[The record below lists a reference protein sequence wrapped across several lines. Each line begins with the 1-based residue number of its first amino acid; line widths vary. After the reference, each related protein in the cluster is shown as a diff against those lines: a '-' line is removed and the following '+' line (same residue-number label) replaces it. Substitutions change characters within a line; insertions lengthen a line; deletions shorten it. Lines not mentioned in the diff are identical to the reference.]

1 VISLFAIINIII
13 DKSLLNKTKNI
24 YKLSFIN
31 FEIKIKVRVI
41 KNEKKK
47 TIFKIIGILVLTFIF
62 FELLVRFF
70 FPISSPMWEGN
81 EVLGYTHIPNRTL
94 DFVFYEDRPT
104 KLKINSEGFR
114 DIEHKIENQENKYR
128 IIFLGDSM
136 VSSMEVDFE
145 EMFPMIIKKK
155 LENNYPGK
163 FEVFNLGI
171 PGFGT
176 GQEYLVYENYAKK
189 YKPNLIL
196 LFFLV
201 NDLSETCGKSGYK
214 PFYFINE
221 NNTLVADEFK
231 PRIHSKFEY
240 LLSNSKLLL
249 YLRTKYY
256 EIMYH
261 KALKKDV
268 ERGKTRD
275 FYKPFL
281 IDYPPEIDNCWEVI
295 FEFYRRI
302 KKDTNLNN
310 ILLKVITVPE
320 DFDLYE
326 DVRRDKF
333 FGTGT
338 LLNES
343 YFDLDKP
350 YKILAEF
357 LRSENISYFNLLPEL
372 KKIDKNL
379 YYPIDAH
386 MIREGHEITADILYE
401 YLKKEKIINYKPSI

>member
-1 VISLFAIINIII
+1 MKKETKKWIYVIIF
-13 DKSLLNKTKNI
+13 
-24 YKLSFIN
+24 
-31 FEIKIKVRVI
+31 VI
-41 KNEKKK
+41 M
-47 TIFKIIGILVLTFIF
+47 GFIF

-70 FPISSPMWEGN
+70 FPVSSPMWEGN
-81 EVLGYTHIPNRTL
+81 EVLGYTHIPNHTL

-114 DIEHKIENQENKYR
+114 DIEHKIENPENKYR

-145 EMFPMIIKKK
+145 EMFPIIIKKR
-155 LENNYPGK
+155 LEEDYPGK
-163 FEVFNLGI
+163 YEVFNLGI

-256 EIMYH
+256 QIMSI
-261 KALKKDV
+261 KSLKNDV
-268 ERGKTRD
+268 ERSKTRD
-275 FYKPFL
+275 FYKAFL
-281 IDYPPEIDNCWEVI
+281 TDYPEETSKCWDVI
-295 FEFYRRI
+295 FELYRRI

-310 ILLKVITVPE
+310 ITLKVIIVPE

-326 DVRRDKF
+326 DVRKNTF

-343 YFDLDKP
+343 FFDFDKP
-350 YKILAEF
+350 YKILEEF

-372 KKIDKNL
+372 KKIDKKL

-386 MIREGHEITADILYE
+386 MIREGHEITAEILYE
-401 YLKKEKIINYKPSI
+401 YLKNENITKK